1 MPHTLNSC
9 LTRSQT
15 TTAVVLEKCPHAEG
29 QREWRPRAEAEGR
42 VGARGGG
49 NKMRGGQGGTQANT
63 SNLQLDFGL
72 ELGQESKRRWSSKAM
87 DETHLPDRVGQKS
100 QSQVYHFFAGP
111 HSHHF

>member
-1 MPHTLNSC
+1 MQKARGNGD
-9 LTRSQT
+9 
-15 TTAVVLEKCPHAEG
+15 LE
-29 QREWRPRAEAEGR
+29 QRPRVEW
-42 VGARGGG
+42 VHGGG
-49 NKMRGGQGGTQANT
+49 GNNKMRGGQGGTQANT